1 MSKIIMTVNNTKANS
16 RTKNRMLATGIE
28 PMDYYSEK
36 NIGDFYVTS
45 FLNAHTIEY
54 NGERV
59 HAITFINNLETGYT
73 DLILKIESP
82 HGLKELKLNKY
93 AETLD
98 YKFIQLKIE
107 LKKLAKN
114 TKRVN
119 ENIRIFDF
127 TNR

>member
-1 MSKIIMTVNNTKANS
+1 MSKIAITVNTNAQKN
-16 RTKNRMLATGIE
+16 RNRMLAKSIE

-36 NIGDFYVTS
+36 NIGDFYVSS
-45 FLNAHTIEY
+45 FLNEHTIEY
-54 NGERV
+54 HDERV
-59 HAITFINNLETGYT
+59 HSITFINNLETGYT
-73 DLILKIESP
+73 DLILKLESP

-93 AETLD
+93 SETLD

>member
-1 MSKIIMTVNNTKANS
+1 MSKIIMTVNVNRN
-16 RTKNRMLATGIE
+16 KNRMLASNIE
-28 PMDYYSEK
+28 LADFVNEK
-36 NIGDFYVTS
+36 SIGDFYVHS
-45 FLNAHTIEY
+45 FLNSHTIEY
-54 NGERV
+54 NNERV
-59 HAITFINNLETGYT
+59 HSITFIDNPETGYT
-73 DLILKIESP
+73 NLILKIESP

-93 AETLD
+93 SETLD

>member
-1 MSKIIMTVNNTKANS
+1 MSKIVMTVNTNEQ
-16 RTKNRMLATGIE
+16 KNRNKALARGVE
-28 PMDYYSEK
+28 PMDFFSERT
-36 NIGDFYVTS
+36 IGDFYVHS
-45 FLNAHTIEY
+45 FLNEHTIEY

-59 HAITFINNLETGYT
+59 HSITFINNLETGYT
-73 DLILKIESP
+73 DLILKLESP

>member
-1 MSKIIMTVNNTKANS
+1 MSKIAMTVNTNAQ
-16 RTKNRMLATGIE
+16 KNRNRLLASNIE
-28 PMDYYSEK
+28 LADFVNEK
-36 NIGDFYVTS
+36 SIGDFYIHS
-45 FLNAHTIEY
+45 FLNEHTIEY

-73 DLILKIESP
+73 DLILKLESP

-107 LKKLAKN
+107 LKKLTKN

>member
-1 MSKIIMTVNNTKANS
+1 MSKIVMTVNNTKANS

-36 NIGDFYVTS
+36 NIGDFYVTT

-59 HAITFINNLETGYT
+59 HSIEFIDNLETGYT
-73 DLILKIESP
+73 DLILKLESP

-93 AETLD
+93 SETLD

>member
-1 MSKIIMTVNNTKANS
+1 MSKIAMTVNTKANS

-28 PMDYYSEK
+28 PMDYQSEK
-36 NIGDFYVTS
+36 NIGDFYVHS
-45 FLNAHTIEY
+45 FLNEHTIEY

-59 HAITFINNLETGYT
+59 HSITFINNLETGYT
-73 DLILKIESP
+73 DLILRIESP

-93 AETLD
+93 SETLD
-98 YKFIQLKIE
+98 YNFIQLKIE

>member
-36 NIGDFYVTS
+36 NIGDFYVTT

-59 HAITFINNLETGYT
+59 HSITFINNLETGYT
-73 DLILKIESP
+73 DLILKLESP
-82 HGLKELKLNKY
+82 HGLKELKLNEY
-93 AETLD
+93 SETLD

>member
-1 MSKIIMTVNNTKANS
+1 MSKIAMTVNTNAQKD
-16 RTKNRMLATGIE
+16 RNRMLANNIE
-28 PMDYYSEK
+28 LADFVNEK
-36 NIGDFYVTS
+36 TIGDFYVHS
-45 FLNAHTIEY
+45 FLNEHTIEY

-59 HAITFINNLETGYT
+59 HSITFINNLETGYT
-73 DLILKIESP
+73 DLILKLESP
-82 HGLKELKLNKY
+82 HRLKELKLNKY

-98 YKFIQLKIE
+98 YKFIQLKMQ
-107 LKKLAKN
+107 LKKLTKN

>member
-1 MSKIIMTVNNTKANS
+1 MSKIAITVNTNAQKN
-16 RTKNRMLATGIE
+16 RNRMLAKSIE

-36 NIGDFYVTS
+36 NIGDFYVSS
-45 FLNAHTIEY
+45 FLNEHTIEY
-54 NGERV
+54 HGERV

-107 LKKLAKN
+107 LKKLTKN

>member
-1 MSKIIMTVNNTKANS
+1 MSKIAITVNTNAKRN
-16 RTKNRMLATGIE
+16 RNRMLAKSIE

-36 NIGDFYVTS
+36 NIGDFYVSS
-45 FLNAHTIEY
+45 FLNEHTIEY
-54 NGERV
+54 HGERV

-107 LKKLAKN
+107 LKKLTKN

>member
-1 MSKIIMTVNNTKANS
+1 MSKIAITVNTNAKRN
-16 RTKNRMLATGIE
+16 RNRMLTKSIE

-36 NIGDFYVTS
+36 NIGDFYVSS
-45 FLNAHTIEY
+45 FLNEHTIEY
-54 NGERV
+54 HGERV

-98 YKFIQLKIE
+98 YNFIQLKIE

>member
-36 NIGDFYVTS
+36 NIGDFYVTT

-93 AETLD
+93 SETLD

-114 TKRVN
+114 TKRIN

>member
-1 MSKIIMTVNNTKANS
+1 MSKIAITVNTNAQKS
-16 RTKNRMLATGIE
+16 RNRMLAKSIE

-36 NIGDFYVTS
+36 NIGDFYVSS
-45 FLNAHTIEY
+45 FLNEHTIEY
-54 NGERV
+54 HGERV
-59 HAITFINNLETGYT
+59 HSITFINNLETGYT
-73 DLILKIESP
+73 DLILKLESP

-93 AETLD
+93 SETLD

-114 TKRVN
+114 TKRAN

>member
-1 MSKIIMTVNNTKANS
+1 MSKIIMTANNTKANS
-16 RTKNRMLATGIE
+16 RNRNRMLATGIE
-28 PMDYYSEK
+28 SMDYYSEK
-36 NIGDFYVTS
+36 NIGDFYVTT
-45 FLNAHTIEY
+45 FLNDHTIEY

-73 DLILKIESP
+73 NLILKIESP

-93 AETLD
+93 SETLD
-98 YKFIQLKIE
+98 YKFIKLKIE

>member
-1 MSKIIMTVNNTKANS
+1 MSKIIMTVNKNTQN
-16 RTKNRMLATGIE
+16 KNRLLAKGIE
-28 PMDYYSEK
+28 PMDFFSEK
-36 NIGDFYVTS
+36 IIGDFYVST
-45 FLNAHTIEY
+45 FLDAHTIEY

-59 HAITFINNLETGYT
+59 HSITFIDNPETGYT
-73 DLILKIESP
+73 NVILRVESP

-98 YKFIQLKIE
+98 YNFIQVKLE
-107 LKKLAKN
+107 LRHLAKN
-114 TKRVN
+114 TKRMN

>member
-1 MSKIIMTVNNTKANS
+1 
-16 RTKNRMLATGIE
+16 
-28 PMDYYSEK
+28 MDYYSEK
-36 NIGDFYVTS
+36 NIGDFYVTT

-54 NGERV
+54 HGERV
-59 HAITFINNLETGYT
+59 HAITFIDNLETGYT
-73 DLILKIESP
+73 DLILRVESP

-93 AETLD
+93 SETLD
-98 YKFIQLKIE
+98 YNFIQLKIE
-107 LKKLAKN
+107 LKKLTKN

>member
-1 MSKIIMTVNNTKANS
+1 MSKIIMTANNTKANS
-16 RTKNRMLATGIE
+16 RNRNRMLATGIE

-36 NIGDFYVTS
+36 NIGDFYVSS
-45 FLNAHTIEY
+45 FLNEHTIEY

-73 DLILKIESP
+73 NLILKIESP

>member
-1 MSKIIMTVNNTKANS
+1 MSKIAITVNTNAQKN
-16 RTKNRMLATGIE
+16 RNRMLAKSIE

-36 NIGDFYVTS
+36 NIGDFYVST
-45 FLNAHTIEY
+45 FLDAHTIEY

-59 HAITFINNLETGYT
+59 HSITFIDNPETGYT
-73 DLILKIESP
+73 NLILKLESP

-93 AETLD
+93 SETLD

>member
-1 MSKIIMTVNNTKANS
+1 MSKIAMTVNTNAQKD
-16 RTKNRMLATGIE
+16 RNRMLASNIE
-28 PMDYYSEK
+28 LADFVNEK
-36 NIGDFYVTS
+36 TIGDFYVHS
-45 FLNAHTIEY
+45 FLNEHTIEY

-59 HAITFINNLETGYT
+59 HSITFINNLETDYT
-73 DLILKIESP
+73 DLILKLESP

-98 YKFIQLKIE
+98 YKFIQLKMQ
-107 LKKLAKN
+107 LKKLTKN

>member
-1 MSKIIMTVNNTKANS
+1 MTVNTKANS

-28 PMDYYSEK
+28 PMDYQSEK
-36 NIGDFYVTS
+36 NIGDFYVHS
-45 FLNAHTIEY
+45 FFFFFTIEY

-59 HAITFINNLETGYT
+59 HSITFINNLETGYT
-73 DLILKIESP
+73 DLILRIESP

-93 AETLD
+93 SETLD
-98 YKFIQLKIE
+98 YNFIQLKIE

>member
-1 MSKIIMTVNNTKANS
+1 MSKIAMTVNTNAQKD
-16 RTKNRMLATGIE
+16 RNRMLASNIE
-28 PMDYYSEK
+28 LADFVNEK
-36 NIGDFYVTS
+36 TIGDFYVHS
-45 FLNAHTIEY
+45 FLNEHTIEY

-73 DLILKIESP
+73 NLILKIESP

-114 TKRVN
+114 TNRIN

>member
-1 MSKIIMTVNNTKANS
+1 MSKIVMTTNTNEQ
-16 RTKNRMLATGIE
+16 KNRLASGINIADF
-28 PMDYYSEK
+28 MSEK
-36 NIGDFYVTS
+36 TIGDFHISLIVDM
-45 FLNAHTIEY
+45 NIIEY

-59 HAITFINNLETGYT
+59 HSITFIDNVETGYT
-73 DLILKIESP
+73 DLILKLESP

-98 YKFIQLKIE
+98 FNFIQIKIE

-114 TKRVN
+114 TNRIN
-119 ENIRIFDF
+119 ENTRVFDF

>member
-1 MSKIIMTVNNTKANS
+1 MSKIVMTVNAN
-16 RTKNRMLATGIE
+16 RNRNRMLASNIE
-28 PMDYYSEK
+28 LADFVNENS
-36 NIGDFYVTS
+36 IGDFYVHS
-45 FLNAHTIEY
+45 FLNEHTIEY

-59 HAITFINNLETGYT
+59 HSITFINNLETGYT

>member
-1 MSKIIMTVNNTKANS
+1 MSKIIMTVNNTKANN
-16 RTKNRMLATGIE
+16 RNKNKALARGIE
-28 PMDYYSEK
+28 LADFVSK
-36 NIGDFYVTS
+36 KSIGDFYVTN
-45 FLNAHTIEY
+45 FLNAYTIEY

-59 HAITFINNLETGYT
+59 HAITFISNPETGYT
-73 DLILKIESP
+73 DLILRVESP

-93 AETLD
+93 SETLD
-98 YKFIQLKIE
+98 YNFIQLKIE

>member
-1 MSKIIMTVNNTKANS
+1 MSKIAMTVNTNAQKN
-16 RTKNRMLATGIE
+16 RNRMLASNIE
-28 PMDYYSEK
+28 LADFVNEK
-36 NIGDFYVTS
+36 SIGDFYIHS
-45 FLNAHTIEY
+45 FLNEHTIEY

-73 DLILKIESP
+73 DLILKLESP

-107 LKKLAKN
+107 LKKLTKN

>member
-1 MSKIIMTVNNTKANS
+1 MSKIAITVNTNAQKN
-16 RTKNRMLATGIE
+16 RNRMLASNIE
-28 PMDYYSEK
+28 LADFVNEK
-36 NIGDFYVTS
+36 SIGDFYVHS
-45 FLNAHTIEY
+45 FLNEHTIEY

-73 DLILKIESP
+73 DLILKLESP

-107 LKKLAKN
+107 LKKLTKN

>member
-1 MSKIIMTVNNTKANS
+1 MSKIAITVNTNAQKN
-16 RTKNRMLATGIE
+16 RNRMLAKNIE

-36 NIGDFYVTS
+36 NIGDFYVSS
-45 FLNAHTIEY
+45 FLNEHTIEY
-54 NGERV
+54 HGERV

-73 DLILKIESP
+73 DLILKLESP

-107 LKKLAKN
+107 LKKLTKN

>member
-1 MSKIIMTVNNTKANS
+1 MSKIIMTVNNTKASS
-16 RTKNRMLATGIE
+16 RNRNRMLAKGIE
-28 PMDYYSEK
+28 PMNFFTEK
-36 NIGDFYVTS
+36 NIGDFYVTT

-73 DLILKIESP
+73 DLILRIESP

-93 AETLD
+93 SETLD
-98 YKFIQLKIE
+98 YKFIKLKIE